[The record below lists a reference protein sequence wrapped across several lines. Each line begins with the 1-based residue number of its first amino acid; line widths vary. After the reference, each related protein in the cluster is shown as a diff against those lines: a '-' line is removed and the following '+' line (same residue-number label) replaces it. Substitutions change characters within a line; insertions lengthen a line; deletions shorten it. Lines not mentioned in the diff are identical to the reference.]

1 MTENPTWHRR
11 PLPADLV
18 AFDSEEGRALFAEA
32 LAEGTAA
39 AFFPLISQLHTQ
51 AEPAWCGLGS
61 LVTTLNALGID
72 PGRPWKGP
80 WRHFS
85 EELLICC
92 KALEEAAVDGLT
104 LVEVGCLAR
113 CNGADVRGIVALPD
127 SLPAFRADLLAS
139 VSASTGPFVVVNY
152 TRAPLGQ
159 TGTGHFSPIGVVHR
173 GRDLA
178 LILDVARFKYPP
190 HWVPIARLWQ
200 AMTEIDPATGNPR
213 GWLVLGRGEG
223 IRETCDPSLRTPK
236 YDVLR

>member
-1 MTENPTWHRR
+1 MTTFHRR
-11 PLPADLV
+11 PLPSDLV
-18 AFDSEEGRALFAEA
+18 AFDSPEGRTLLAEA
-32 LAEGTAA
+32 LADGTAA
-39 AFFPLISQLHTQ
+39 AFFPLVAHLHTQ

-61 LVTTLNALGID
+61 LVTTLNALDID

-92 KALEEAAVDGLT
+92 KALEDAAVDGLT

-113 CNGADVRGIVALPD
+113 CNGADVRGVVAEPD

-139 VSASTGPFVVVNY
+139 VTQGTGPFVIVNY
-152 TRAPLGQ
+152 TRAGLGQ

-173 GRDLA
+173 ERDLA

-190 HWVPIARLWQ
+190 HWVPIERLWQ
-200 AMTEIDPATGNPR
+200 AMTDVDPSTGQPR
-213 GWLVLGRGEG
+213 GWLVLDRGG
-223 IRETCDPSLRTPK
+223 TVRAACVDDRVPRP
-236 YDVLR
+236 